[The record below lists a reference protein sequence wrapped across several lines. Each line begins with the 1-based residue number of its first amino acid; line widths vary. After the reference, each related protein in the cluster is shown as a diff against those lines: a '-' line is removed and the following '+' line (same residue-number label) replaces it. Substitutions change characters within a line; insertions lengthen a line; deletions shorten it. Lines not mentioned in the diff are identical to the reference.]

1 MLSVSSA
8 YRYHLY
14 RGVADMRKSFD
25 GLSGIV
31 RNELQKD
38 PLRGEVFI
46 FINKRCNQM
55 KLLLWEG
62 DGFSLYYKRLEKGT
76 YELPFR
82 DAHTTCIELCS
93 DELMLILKGIS
104 LKSVRRRKRFSMNE
118 NNFINTA
125 VLLLI
130 NAAPFILL
138 CT

>member
-1 MLSVSSA
+1 MMLTVSSA

-46 FINKRCNQM
+46 FINKRGNQV

-62 DGFSLYYKRLEKGT
+62 DGFSLYHKRLEKGT
-76 YELPFR
+76 YELPSWNGHTPCVELGS
-82 DAHTTCIELCS
+82 DA
-93 DELMLILKGIS
+93 LMFILKGIS
-104 LKSVRRRKRFSMNE
+104 LKSVQRRKRFSLNE
-118 NNFINTA
+118 NTCQNT
-125 VLLLI
+125 VV
-130 NAAPFILL
+130 
-138 CT
+138 